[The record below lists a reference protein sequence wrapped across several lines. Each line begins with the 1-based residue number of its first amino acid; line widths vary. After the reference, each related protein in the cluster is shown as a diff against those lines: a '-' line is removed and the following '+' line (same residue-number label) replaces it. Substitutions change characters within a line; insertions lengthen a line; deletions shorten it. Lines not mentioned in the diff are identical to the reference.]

1 MFAGRRRIRL
11 WIRVMTK
18 LDKLTAYLK
27 AQGPFAVAASGGVD
41 SMTLAVVAHR
51 VDPRTEVFHAVSPAV
66 PDQATERVE
75 RYAEQEGWNLR
86 IVDAGEVED
95 PDYVANP
102 ANRCYYCKTHLYDTL
117 TEGTSLTVA
126 SGTNMDDLGDYR
138 PGLIAAQEH
147 NVVHPYVEADINKE
161 ELRGIA
167 RTLKLFDLQDLPAAP
182 CLSSRVTTGIAI
194 NVDMLPVINKTEQA
208 LWRSLQMYLPLKG
221 VRCRVRPEEISVQVE
236 TSAVIDPQSDYGDEA
251 RDIVNRIFSAHGFS
265 DYLKTVSIEPY
276 RRGSAFLIDTLE
288 VK

>member
-1 MFAGRRRIRL
+1 
-11 WIRVMTK
+11 MTK
-18 LDKLTAYLK
+18 LDKLSAYLK

-51 VDPRTEVFHAVSPAV
+51 VDPRTEVFHAMSPAV
-66 PDQATERVE
+66 PDQATARVE
-75 RYAEQEGWNLR
+75 RYAELEGWNLR

-117 TEGTSLTVA
+117 TERTSLTVA

-161 ELRGIA
+161 ELRAIA
-167 RTLKLFDLQDLPAAP
+167 RTLKLYDLHDLPAAP

-236 TSAVIDPQSDYGDEA
+236 TSAAIDPQSDYGDEA
-251 RDIVNRIFSAHGFS
+251 RNIVNRIFSAHGFS

-276 RRGSAFLIDTLE
+276 QRGSAFLIDTLE

>member
-1 MFAGRRRIRL
+1 
-11 WIRVMTK
+11 MTK

-51 VDPRTEVFHAVSPAV
+51 VDSRTEVFHAVSPAV
-66 PDQATERVE
+66 PDQATARVE
-75 RYAEQEGWNLR
+75 RYAEQEGWKLR

-117 TEGTSLTVA
+117 TGKTSLTVA

-161 ELRGIA
+161 ELRAIA
-167 RTLKLFDLQDLPAAP
+167 RTLKLYDLHDLPAAP

-236 TSAVIDPQSDYGDEA
+236 TSAALDPQSDYGDEA
-251 RDIVNRIFSAHGFS
+251 RNIVNRIFSAHGFS

-276 RRGSAFLIDTLE
+276 QRGSAFLIDTLE

>member
-1 MFAGRRRIRL
+1 MFADRRRFRH
-11 WIRVMTK
+11 WIRIMTK
-18 LDKLTAYLK
+18 LDKLSAYLK

-66 PDQATERVE
+66 PDQATARVE

-117 TEGTSLTVA
+117 TERTSMTVA

-161 ELRGIA
+161 ELRAIA

-236 TSAVIDPQSDYGDEA
+236 TSAALDPQSDYGDEA
-251 RDIVNRIFSAHGFS
+251 RSIVNRIFSAHGFS

-276 RRGSAFLIDTLE
+276 QRGSAFLIDTLE

>member
-1 MFAGRRRIRL
+1 
-11 WIRVMTK
+11 MTK

-51 VDPRTEVFHAVSPAV
+51 VDSRTEVFHAVSPAV
-66 PDQATERVE
+66 PDQATARVE
-75 RYAEQEGWNLR
+75 RYAEQEGWKLR

-117 TEGTSLTVA
+117 TEKTSLTVA

-161 ELRGIA
+161 ELRAIA
-167 RTLKLFDLQDLPAAP
+167 RTLKLYDLHDLPAAP

-236 TSAVIDPQSDYGDEA
+236 TSAAIDPQSDYGDEA
-251 RDIVNRIFSAHGFS
+251 RNIVNRIFSAHGFS

-276 RRGSAFLIDTLE
+276 QRGSAFLIDTLE

>member
-1 MFAGRRRIRL
+1 MYAVRRRFSHWTGI
-11 WIRVMTK
+11 MTK
-18 LDKLTAYLK
+18 LEKLSAYLK

-66 PDQATERVE
+66 PDQATARVE
-75 RYAEQEGWNLR
+75 RYAEQEGWNLQ

-95 PDYVANP
+95 PEYVANP

-117 TEGTSLTVA
+117 TGRTSLTVA

-138 PGLIAAQEH
+138 PGLTAAQEH

-161 ELRGIA
+161 ELRAIA
-167 RTLKLFDLQDLPAAP
+167 RTLKLYDLQDLPAAP

-208 LWRSLQMYLPLKG
+208 LWQSLQMYLPLKG
-221 VRCRVRPEEISVQVE
+221 VRCRIRPEEISVQVE
-236 TSAVIDPQSDYGDEA
+236 TSAAIDPQSDYGDEA
-251 RDIVNRIFSAHGFS
+251 RNIVNRIFSAHGFS

-276 RRGSAFLIDTLE
+276 QRGSAFLIDTLE

>member
-1 MFAGRRRIRL
+1 M
-11 WIRVMTK
+11 
-18 LDKLTAYLK
+18 
-27 AQGPFAVAASGGVD
+27 
-41 SMTLAVVAHR
+41 
-51 VDPRTEVFHAVSPAV
+51 
-66 PDQATERVE
+66 PDQATARVE
-75 RYAEQEGWNLR
+75 RYAEQEGWKLR

-117 TEGTSLTVA
+117 TGRTSLTVA

-161 ELRGIA
+161 ELRAIA
-167 RTLKLFDLQDLPAAP
+167 RTLKLYDLHDLPAAP

-236 TSAVIDPQSDYGDEA
+236 TSAALDPQSDYGDEA
-251 RDIVNRIFSAHGFS
+251 RNIVNRIFSAHGFS

-276 RRGSAFLIDTLE
+276 QRGSAFLIDTLE